1 MVKPKS
7 KKPMAQAMNDQ
18 ALASMNP
25 ATPFG
30 PGFTAPKGAA
40 NQAAP
45 KVSRQMRIKTKK

>member
-1 MVKPKS
+1 MAKPKS

-30 PGFTAPKGAA
+30 PGFTAPKGGGKGKSMPPLRVK
-40 NQAAP
+40 P
-45 KVSRQMRIKTKK
+45 KK